1 MEIKIILYIVGILIE
16 LFCLILM
23 IRLTNKATK
32 YKIQNRQLKQYLN
45 FKESDFNAETSIA
58 NASKEYVDTEFHLD
72 L

>member
-1 MEIKIILYIVGILIE
+1 MESKIILYIVGILLE
-16 LFCLILM
+16 LFCLMLM

-45 FKESDFNAETSIA
+45 FKESEFNTEKSIA
-58 NASKEYVDTEFHLD
+58 NESKEYVDTEFHLD